1 MDRPP
6 FVRPLPDTKHMA
18 EHYEAVRVLND
29 LWQMIEMQQ
38 WDKIPDLL
46 DPAVQVRYVHTGEVM
61 DAESYVRLNRDYPG
75 RWHAAVHDMVGDDD
89 RAASCTR
96 IYDGEQT
103 FWAASFATTR
113 NGRITELVEVWTD
126 AGQQPSPSRP
136 GS

>member
-1 MDRPP
+1 
-6 FVRPLPDTKHMA
+6 MA
-18 EHYEAVRVLND
+18 EHYEAVRVLTD
-29 LWQMIEMQQ
+29 LWELIETQR

-75 RWHAAVHDMVGDDD
+75 RWHAAVHDMVGDGD
-89 RAASCTR
+89 RAVSCTR
-96 IYDGEQT
+96 VDDGEQT

-126 AGQQPSPSRP
+126 AGQQPPPERS